1 MGDGGGSYAYLKY
14 CFGNDMMYLGVCVVK
29 SGLKSD
35 GAVYDGVK
43 LEISSS
49 KLRGV
54 CEIRYDGKILS
65 NSISIL
71 ESGAAYSEISGIYC
85 IEFALPLSEIAY
97 YSEEFDVRVT
107 VVSTE
112 LDSSSYGEA
121 VIFKSITHTIRYE
134 DEHVLLPVHET
145 EYEPEDNA
153 SSKAESSSSG
163 KIRPLRLHPVKS
175 SGSSS
180 SKSSSKNSSGSNGG
194 GVTYSPPDSDGMF
207 PSAYATY
214 SEEEMVILDG
224 GESLGGRNYVK
235 YILIAVGVV
244 LAAVGVLM
252 FVKEER
258 ENARKDRQESG
269 EKKDEDDTGF
279 DSIDEDELYK

>member
-1 MGDGGGSYAYLKY
+1 MKRAAALILAVCLTLTYAGASGVITAGGGSADITVDGSFDESAWDGAATESFEVVGDGGGSYAYLKY

-65 NSISIL
+65 NSISVL

-153 SSKAESSSSG
+153 SSKA
-163 KIRPLRLHPVKS
+163 
-175 SGSSS
+175 
-180 SKSSSKNSSGSNGG
+180 
-194 GVTYSPPDSDGMF
+194 
-207 PSAYATY
+207 
-214 SEEEMVILDG
+214 
-224 GESLGGRNYVK
+224 
-235 YILIAVGVV
+235 
-244 LAAVGVLM
+244 
-252 FVKEER
+252 
-258 ENARKDRQESG
+258 
-269 EKKDEDDTGF
+269 
-279 DSIDEDELYK
+279 